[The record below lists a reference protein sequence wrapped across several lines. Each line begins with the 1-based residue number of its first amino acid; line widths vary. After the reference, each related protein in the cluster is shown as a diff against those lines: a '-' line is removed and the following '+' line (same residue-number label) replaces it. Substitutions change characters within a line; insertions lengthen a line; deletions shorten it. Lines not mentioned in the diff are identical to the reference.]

1 MPVRMLS
8 WAVSATRN
16 EHNQQNQ
23 VEIYIMFKTSLFL
36 ALAGTLCLLATPS
49 TAQSLKA
56 GAALRVV
63 TPDPLLPL
71 SGGVGTPEPAKEKKG
86 DLFARALVFEKGG
99 VRVAF
104 VGLDFLGWPS
114 ILCNKVRDRVQGI
127 PSENVLIGATHT
139 HSAPDPYGFLD
150 EKGNCGADFKYL
162 DWVCEQAAAA
172 INEALSRLEAV
183 DLKIAVKEAEGKIAY
198 NYYAPQLY
206 DPRCGVV
213 QAIAKEG
220 PNAGKPLATFVNYA
234 THPEVIGNGQGI
246 LSPDLC
252 GPLYDRIEA
261 KGGGMALFMNSA
273 QGGMV
278 TADCRGPDGDV
289 QTWEECIRIGELLAD
304 EALRI
309 VEKAPIQE
317 NPVLYC
323 TATTAQFPIESKL
336 MRKVISDSP
345 MGASVGEDFKLPT
358 QLNLVNLGTAQML
371 SIPGEALPNIGYY
384 LKRNMPT
391 KHTFLLGLTNEAFG
405 YILTKVDF
413 KSFDRYDYIS
423 FTSLGEMTGEILIEE
438 LLALVQANPH
448 PDEAQ

>member
-1 MPVRMLS
+1 ML
-8 WAVSATRN
+8 
-16 EHNQQNQ
+16 
-23 VEIYIMFKTSLFL
+23 KTPITVIL
-36 ALAGTLCLLATPS
+36 ACAILLIAFPTG
-49 TAQSLKA
+49 AQTLKA
-56 GAALRVV
+56 GAAFRVV
-63 TPDPLLPL
+63 TPDPLLPV
-71 SGGVGTPEPAKEKKG
+71 SGGVGTPEPVKEKKG
-86 DLFARALVFEKGG
+86 DLFARALVFEKGD

-104 VGLDFLGWPS
+104 VSLDFLGWPS
-114 ILCNKVRDRVQGI
+114 VLCDKVRDLVPAI
-127 PSENVLIGATHT
+127 PRENILIGATHS
-139 HSAPDPYGFLD
+139 HSAPDPYGFQD
-150 EKGNCGADFKYL
+150 EKGNVGADFKYL

-172 INEALSRLEAV
+172 LNEALGRLEPV
-183 DLKIAVKEAEGKIAY
+183 NLKIAVDDAEGKIAY

-213 QAIAKEG
+213 QVLAKEG
-220 PNAGKPLATFVNYA
+220 PKAGKPLATFINYA
-234 THPEVIGNGQGI
+234 IHPEVIGNDQGI

-278 TADCRGPDGDV
+278 TADCRGPDGDI

-309 VEKAPIQE
+309 VDKAPVQE
-317 NPVLYC
+317 DPVLYC
-323 TATTAQFPIESKL
+323 SAKTANFPIDSKL
-336 MRKVISDSP
+336 MRSIIKSSP
-345 MGASVGEDFKLPT
+345 LGANLGDDFQLPT

-371 SIPGEALPNIGYY
+371 TIPGEALPNIGYY

-391 KHTFLLGLTNEAFG
+391 DHPFLLGLTNEAFG

-413 KSFDRYDYIS
+413 KSFKRYDYIS

-438 LLALVQANPH
+438 LLGLVQANPH
-448 PDEAQ
+448 PDQAQ